1 MKKRFL
7 SPNKYQFILKTKEFN
22 AILKHHLI
30 THENIK
36 VEHVR
41 NMYSILEGENN
52 DMYVETKSNIYKLSE
67 LAELYLCGRCSRFEK
82 VSFNDSEFIFTMRR
96 A

>member
-1 MKKRFL
+1 MKKLFL

-36 VEHVR
+36 VGHVR
-41 NMYSILEGENN
+41 VMYNILEGENN
-52 DMYVETKSNIYKLSE
+52 EVYIETKNNTYKLSE
-67 LAELYLCGRCSRFEK
+67 LAELYLCGKCSKFEK
-82 VSFNDSEFIFTMRR
+82 ASFNDSEFIFTMRR